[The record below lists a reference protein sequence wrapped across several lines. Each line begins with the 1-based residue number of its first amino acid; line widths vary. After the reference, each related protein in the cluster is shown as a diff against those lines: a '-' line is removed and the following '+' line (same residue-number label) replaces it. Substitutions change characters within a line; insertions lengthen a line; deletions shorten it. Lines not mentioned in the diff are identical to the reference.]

1 MKKSVLRSI
10 KPYWVYLILKG
21 IKTVEV
27 GKQKPKSLDWDGRV
41 FIYCS
46 KDKKSF
52 NQIPEED
59 REWFKQYLGK
69 VVAVFDCNT
78 IQEDNLYMTRY
89 QESFYQKACLSHTQ
103 VKEYG
108 QGKMLYGWHISN
120 LKVFDIPKALNQFCT
135 YCFGGCDNCEYQSW
149 DYSYAGGK
157 DLICTVR
164 YEKPI
169 KRPPQSYC
177 FIIPLE
183 KITA

>member
-52 NQIPEED
+52 NQISEED

-120 LKVFDIPKALNQFCT
+120 LKVFDVPKALDEFYTQ
-135 YCFGGCDNCEYQSW
+135 YCPYLKNNICGCSDWCFH
-149 DYSYAGGK
+149 K
-157 DLICTVR
+157 DSNSQGDISPCVTLL
-164 YEKPI
+164 

-177 FIIPLE
+177 FVQV
-183 KITA
+183 A